1 MLCQTPR
8 AKLQRANPSVGVSR
22 AIRVRLLSH
31 SLCQLGDEGFI
42 RNLFA
47 SFVPLHLL
55 LLFLLELGGNLH
67 FAFFLPFP
75 LPLEPFNPFAD
86 DVALGLLDEDAELLA
101 C

>member
-42 RNLFA
+42 KNIIA

-55 LLFLLELGGNLH
+55 LPFLLELGGNLR
-67 FAFFLPFP
+67 FAFLSTLP
-75 LPLEPFNPFAD
+75 AAAG
-86 DVALGLLDEDAELLA
+86 AL
-101 C
+101 